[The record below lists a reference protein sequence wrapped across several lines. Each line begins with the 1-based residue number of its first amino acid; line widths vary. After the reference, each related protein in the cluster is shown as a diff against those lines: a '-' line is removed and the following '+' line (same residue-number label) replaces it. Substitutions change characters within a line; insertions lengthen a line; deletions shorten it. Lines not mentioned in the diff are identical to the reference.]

1 MGCPAGEG
9 CGTFGHEGLGCR
21 GGLDGEEE
29 EEALSGRAG
38 FVKGCGNE
46 ELSRAYGTED
56 GYEWLRGEGCHV
68 QLSDRM
74 AQRKTAWNQIWII
87 TVIKAVLN
95 RSSEL
100 QRSISV

>member
-1 MGCPAGEG
+1 M
-9 CGTFGHEGLGCR
+9 
-21 GGLDGEEE
+21 DGEEE